1 MVKKN
6 ASVAKKVN
14 TMNQSFRTPNEIT
27 NSPYQKQ
34 QEICTVT
41 YLNHPTQIKNL
52 ICSEQILKI
61 V

>member
-27 NSPYQKQ
+27 NS
-34 QEICTVT
+34 
-41 YLNHPTQIKNL
+41 HPIKSNKKFVL
-52 ICSEQILKI
+52 
-61 V
+61 